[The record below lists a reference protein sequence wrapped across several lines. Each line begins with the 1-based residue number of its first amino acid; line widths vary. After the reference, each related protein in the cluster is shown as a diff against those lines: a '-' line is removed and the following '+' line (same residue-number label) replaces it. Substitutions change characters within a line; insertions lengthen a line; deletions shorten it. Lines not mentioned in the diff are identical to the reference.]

1 MKITGVKVYDLH
13 ESIVASGF
21 PKLVE
26 YTPEK
31 FEREVET
38 MQNEVH
44 VENNPH
50 FKRACRLAA
59 APDGS
64 GHKTF
69 LSGILVSANVTATNA
84 WWLQFGRYHY
94 QQIVSSQSKM
104 HCLKAMLGKH
114 SEENSLFH
122 VKVQNDFIKSL
133 KALENEDE
141 ETLVYN
147 CPVGL
152 ELTARITTNY
162 LQLRTIWVQRRNHKL
177 KEWHDFCGW
186 IERLPFAKQLIVCS

>member
-1 MKITGVKVYDLH
+1 MKIAGKIYDLY

-21 PKLVE
+21 PKLSE
-26 YTPEK
+26 YNVEK
-31 FEREVET
+31 FEQEVET
-38 MQNEVH
+38 LQNEVH

-69 LSGILVSANVTATNA
+69 LAGILVSANVTATNA

-104 HCLKAMLGKH
+104 HCLKSMLEKH
-114 SEENSLFH
+114 SEENYLFH
-122 VKVQNDFIKSL
+122 GKVCLDFIKKL
-133 KALENEDE
+133 KTLEDLE
-141 ETLVYN
+141 EEILIYN

-177 KEWHDFCGW
+177 KEWQDFCEW
-186 IERLPFAKQLIVCS
+186 IERLPFASELIKCAK